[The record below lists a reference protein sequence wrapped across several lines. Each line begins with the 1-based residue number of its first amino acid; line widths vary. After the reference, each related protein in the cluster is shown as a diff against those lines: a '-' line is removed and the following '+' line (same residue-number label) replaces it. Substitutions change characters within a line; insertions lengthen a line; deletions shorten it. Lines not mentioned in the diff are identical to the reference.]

1 MIRSVPDDPLPVAF
15 ERLPGPFLLITA
27 RYTDSPVGP
36 YMELAV
42 ARPARL
48 GARFGLCV
56 TTMAVSSS
64 DSVVGGR
71 SNWGFPKEL
80 SQLSW
85 STNEQGSSLLSED
98 LGVEASVRPRG
109 PEVPLVAP
117 LFCLQR
123 RADGPVHVLG
133 WLRGRFRPARVHVD
147 AKASDHLQFVDGHH
161 QGIMVNKLRLVV
173 NAARRIE
180 HS

>member
-1 MIRSVPDDPLPVAF
+1 
-15 ERLPGPFLLITA
+15 
-27 RYTDSPVGP
+27 
-36 YMELAV
+36 
-42 ARPARL
+42 
-48 GARFGLCV
+48 
-56 TTMAVSSS
+56 MAVSSN

-85 STNEQGSSLLSED
+85 RTDEHGSSLVSED
-98 LGVEASVRPRG
+98 LEVQARVRPRG

-133 WLRGRFRPARVHVD
+133 WLRGRFRPARVHVR
-147 AKASDHLQFVDGHH
+147 ANASEHLQFVDGHH
-161 QGIMVNKLRLVV
+161 QGLMVNKLRLVV
-173 NAARRIE
+173 NAADRFDGPTELRE
-180 HS
+180 